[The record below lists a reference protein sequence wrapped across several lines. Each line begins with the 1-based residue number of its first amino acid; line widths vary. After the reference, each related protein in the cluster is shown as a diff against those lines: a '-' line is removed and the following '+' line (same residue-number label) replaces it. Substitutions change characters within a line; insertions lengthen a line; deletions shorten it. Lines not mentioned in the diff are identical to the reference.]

1 MKEPSLGDFASEHDG
16 QMIKTFVKGI
26 KIFPYSTG
34 VLGNLNLM
42 VTSVNTRARNMR
54 KKGVPLKHFPKK
66 ARVSTVKDEAYWA
79 AIAAEAR
86 AALPEGDEEE

>member
-1 MKEPSLGDFASEHDG
+1 MSKVKRTWHDDSS
-16 QMIKTFVKGI
+16 FVATWQSAG
-26 KIFPYSTG
+26 S
-34 VLGNLNLM
+34 VEEVAGNLNLM

>member
-1 MKEPSLGDFASEHDG
+1 MSKVKRTWHDDSS
-16 QMIKTFVKGI
+16 FVAAWQSAG
-26 KIFPYSTG
+26 SAEE
-34 VLGNLNLM
+34 VAGNLNLM

-66 ARVSTVKDEAYWA
+66 RVSTVKDDAYWA

-86 AALPEGDEEE
+86 AAMPAGDEEE

>member
-1 MKEPSLGDFASEHDG
+1 
-16 QMIKTFVKGI
+16 
-26 KIFPYSTG
+26 
-34 VLGNLNLM
+34 M

-54 KKGVPLKHFPKK
+54 KNGVPLKHFPKK
-66 ARVSTVKDEAYWA
+66 RVSTVKTDAYWA